1 MLVFMASIHTQ
12 SGGSCSW
19 KTNNSLTQPAW
30 NNVRTPLRSLAKEEN
45 FRFVFNFTSFF
56 NRILV
61 QKNWLKICIV
71 VRADFEAGTKWF
83 MHAWTNLRRSVDQT
97 NDCFVLAIIF
107 TTCTTTIVGKK
118 LLLHGILQQR
128 KPSGSSPHFSFISCN
143 QKVLQLQIKQ
153 RHSNHEHRGLC
164 IGSLMIMPETVL
176 WSFNGAHWSISHRWS
191 STVITYFEL
200 SWLK

>member
-118 LLLHGILQQR
+118 LAAWHFAAAETKWIESPFQLHFLQS
-128 KPSGSSPHFSFISCN
+128 KGPSTPNKTTTQQSWASGLVYWIPHDYAWNSFVVF
-143 QKVLQLQIKQ
+143 Q
-153 RHSNHEHRGLC
+153 
-164 IGSLMIMPETVL
+164 
-176 WSFNGAHWSISHRWS
+176 WSTLVHQP
-191 STVITYFEL
+191 
-200 SWLK
+200 